1 MYQQSTSAIQV
12 HVIWYAFVYQ
22 LSYMVLLQKLQQD
35 HRHQRAISIV
45 ISERSAIIVISERCL
60 HDPPPLSLPLCVQ
73 TARTRT
79 ADLVVRE
86 SSMGLMRE
94 CSMGLMRECSM
105 GLMRECSMGLMR
117 ECSMRHEGT
126 FTRGVLQGYRID
138 LLPSPTPENVAS

>member
-105 GLMRECSMGLMR
+105 GLMRECSM
-117 ECSMRHEGT
+117 RHEGT